1 MNVCSGEFDIPKG
14 APFSPS
20 WGAYIG
26 VPNCGRKATPH
37 LFYLCRES
45 ESGGSI
51 SKLSKKLHLFPRKW
65 AAPGTVCGQP
75 VGRNAAL
82 PIYLCCCCCCTL
94 SLHCT
99 PLCAVLCTA
108 VRQLL
113 CTAGQC
119 FVHGGALLHSV
130 HSARRPAVG
139 SRLAEGSG
147 VHRLLQ
153 GSAVGGGCEGKVEA
167 RADHTTTSCLKWQ
180 WWGRRVKSLK
190 CERRDW

>member
-1 MNVCSGEFDIPKG
+1 MCAKVSFTFQEALLPLLPGERRRS
-14 APFSPS
+14 AQLWLESNSPCLLP
-20 WGAYIG
+20 
-26 VPNCGRKATPH
+26 VP
-37 LFYLCRES
+37 LWSES
-45 ESGGSI
+45 ESGGST
-51 SKLSKKLHLFPRKW
+51 SRLSKELHLFPRKW
-65 AAPGTVCGQP
+65 AAQAQLVCGQP

-82 PIYLCCCCCCTL
+82 PIYLLCCCCTL

-99 PLCAVLCTA
+99 SLCAVLCTA

-153 GSAVGGGCEGKVEA
+153 GSALGGGWEGKVRRGA
-167 RADHTTTSCLKWQ
+167 
-180 WWGRRVKSLK
+180 GRPHHH
-190 CERRDW
+190 